1 MDYFIKNKILGWVIV
16 IGLVINIAAIT
27 TILIKVFKEK
37 ERLEYKEPFQ
47 KNPHE
52 FIRKELNLSD
62 EQEKKFK
69 EIKNSSKKEA
79 KLIFETIREQRVSL
93 LNELSEKNPDSLK
106 VKNYISEIEISQSK
120 LLHHTIN
127 HYLELKKVLRED
139 QYQSLNLLFMN
150 MFGCDKNKGGKC
162 GKEEGER
169 ERGKGHRH
177 GQQKESCNKD
187 F

>member
-1 MDYFIKNKILGWVIV
+1 MDYFIKNKILSWVIV

-37 ERLEYKEPFQ
+37 EKLEYKEPFQ

-52 FIRKELNLSD
+52 FIRKELNLSK

-69 EIKNSSKKEA
+69 EIKDLSKSEA
-79 KLIFETIREQRVSL
+79 KLIFETMREQRTSL
-93 LNELSEKNPDSLK
+93 LNELSEKNPDSIK
-106 VKNYISEIEISQSK
+106 VNNYITAIEKSQSR
-120 LLHHTIN
+120 LLHHTVN
-127 HYLELKKVLRED
+127 HYLELKKILRED

-162 GKEEGER
+162 GKDES
-169 ERGKGHRH
+169 ERGNRHRH